1 MSSQKKKNQKIKDY
15 LQLTSIVLA
24 IGIGLC
30 FILTP
35 WLKNELIAS
44 NSNRYLTKEYKP
56 NEWIANTKKPAIF
69 DYESIQPPTIKE
81 IAVQVITPKSDLII
95 GQLTIENLNLNLP
108 IFKGMT
114 NQNLLSGVG
123 TMSEQ
128 QEMGV
133 GNYALAGHHLYDE
146 SLLFGPLL
154 KIKEGMLIQL
164 TNQTEEYTYQVLNT
178 KLVHES
184 ELSILANQGDNRLTL
199 VTCDVPFQTDKRWI
213 VTAILVHQDQ
223 GIKDE
228 KGTTLSEPAK
238 AYQKVEKK
246 FLNQSRKSQFKL
258 VGWQIVLCLIL
269 MLIVTFS
276 IIKRYR
282 NNIRRNKNKEANGK
296 VNSLIGK
303 IKVK

>member
-1 MSSQKKKNQKIKDY
+1 
-15 LQLTSIVLA
+15 
-24 IGIGLC
+24 
-30 FILTP
+30 
-35 WLKNELIAS
+35 
-44 NSNRYLTKEYKP
+44 
-56 NEWIANTKKPAIF
+56 
-69 DYESIQPPTIKE
+69 
-81 IAVQVITPKSDLII
+81 
-95 GQLTIENLNLNLP
+95 
-108 IFKGMT
+108 
-114 NQNLLSGVG
+114 
-123 TMSEQ
+123 
-128 QEMGV
+128 
-133 GNYALAGHHLYDE
+133 
-146 SLLFGPLL
+146 
-154 KIKEGMLIQL
+154 MLIKL